1 MGLLTRNELLIK
13 EVLKKEKVD
22 LGDDKFVYVRQM
34 TGRERDR
41 FEQSLLKEKKGKGGA
56 VDYERSME
64 DFRAKL
70 AVNTVC
76 DEEGNNILKP
86 EDYPT
91 LSQNMSAAKLEAIIN
106 KAQEL
111 NRITEQDKEGL
122 LKNSAGAQSA
132 DSTSDSQES

>member
-1 MGLLTRNELLIK
+1 MGLLTRNELLVK
-13 EVLKKEKVD
+13 EVLKKVKVD
-22 LGDDKFVYVRQM
+22 LEDDKFVYVRQM

-56 VDYERSME
+56 IDYERSME

-111 NRITEQDKEGL
+111 NKISNEDKENL
-122 LKNSAGAQSA
+122 LKNSEGAQSA
-132 DSTSDSQES
+132 DSTSDLQES